1 MRTVIKYSRK
11 GDTRYI
17 SHLDMQRAFAR
28 ALRRSGLPVAYSE
41 GYNPHIVMSFASP
54 LSVGFATEGDYLEVK
69 MAEDVE
75 PGYIKDRL
83 AAVMPEGIS
92 IITAGILPDTCK
104 KLMSLNAQ
112 ADYRIDFSRDITGKA
127 EELFG
132 QESITVEDRKG
143 RDKDIRPLIIDYKAE
158 GQSLYVTLSNS
169 SEKTLNPA
177 LIVRALGEDPG
188 SVLITRLECYAGQ
201 GDSVVPLSDLA
212 E

>member
-92 IITAGILPDTCK
+92 IIAAGILPDTCK

-188 SVLITRLECYAGQ
+188 SVLITRLECYARR